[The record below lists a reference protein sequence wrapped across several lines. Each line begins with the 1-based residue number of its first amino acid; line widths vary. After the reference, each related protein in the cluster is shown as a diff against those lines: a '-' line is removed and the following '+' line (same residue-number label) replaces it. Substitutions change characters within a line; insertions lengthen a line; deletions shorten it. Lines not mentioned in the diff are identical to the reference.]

1 MQNSLSSRELQ
12 SHWWTWATS
21 KQQKKTKFHISPS
34 RKKGFSWFV
43 KKSGNRVNKVLW
55 SFQKIYFHG
64 KKATKSDGWKREDAK
79 KKKLRKASLPWDFL
93 CVPKKTFFLLRIA
106 MNKDLI
112 LVRSKKYLILDLF
125 DFYSSFSCLRST
137 WSHKTH
143 HFQLT
148 NDGCRTEGYTGEKY
162 TFPQRTVCKQLE
174 ARFSRKKIVKTQ
186 KRSSLVR
193 S

>member
-1 MQNSLSSRELQ
+1 MWIPFSHFSAIDAEQEREMY
-12 SHWWTWATS
+12 STMKSTICWATQMTNFPASCKTLFLLVNYKVTDGHGQQASS
-21 KQQKKTKFHISPS
+21 KKMKFHISPS

-64 KKATKSDGWKREDAK
+64 KKATKSDGWKREDAQ
-79 KKKLRKASLPWDFL
+79 KKLRKASLPWDFL

-148 NDGCRTEGYTGEKY
+148 NDGCRTEG
-162 TFPQRTVCKQLE
+162 
-174 ARFSRKKIVKTQ
+174 
-186 KRSSLVR
+186 
-193 S
+193 